1 MDDIVDI
8 ALRFMTTPTDTTGT
22 GGEIT
27 VTPYGGGN
35 INDTYVV
42 EPAGGPRFILQRI
55 NQHVFP
61 KPQLI
66 MINLRTVMEHIARQ
80 PDHTQEERR
89 WELPDLVPARDGQDF
104 IFEPTKTSGA
114 PSTSSRAQE
123 PGPRSRTPNT
133 LAKPAML

>member
-8 ALRFMTTPTDTTGT
+8 ALRFMTTPSDTTGT

-66 MINLRTVMEHIARQ
+66 MINLRTVMEHIGRQ
-80 PDHTQEERR
+80 SDHAQEERR
-89 WELPDLVPARDGQDF
+89 WELPDIVPARDGHDF
-104 IFEPTKTSGA
+104 IFDAGGDFWRASS
-114 PSTSSRAQE
+114 PSRGGRQCRAW
-123 PGPRSRTPNT
+123 
-133 LAKPAML
+133 